1 MPAKETAVAHLLRER
16 IRANGPIAFAEWM
29 QTALYHPR
37 HGYYRRDR
45 PTVGPDGDFLTSP
58 EVHPI
63 FGAAVACAV
72 ADAWDQLGRPDPF
85 RVVEIGPGTGALAES
100 VLRQLDGPL
109 ASAASLRLVEQNRF
123 ATARQ
128 CDRLAAFGCIE
139 WADDPSRLAP
149 GSAHLIIA
157 NELLD
162 ALPVHRLIYGES
174 WLDLRVGWNDDR
186 GFHDVPSA
194 LSDPSLAAPLSGVRA
209 VPGQIAEVSP
219 ARAEMIGALADLL
232 GAGRML
238 LFDYGYPRP
247 RLYAQHHRGGTLATA
262 RRHVPGDDPYARPGE
277 QDLTAHIDLDQVR
290 EAALA
295 AGLAPLPVITQA
307 DWLGRLAPRILA
319 KGDLAARRALEQLR
333 DPDGLGRIAVMGFAR
348 P

>member
-1 MPAKETAVAHLLRER
+1 MPATETVIARLLRER
-16 IRANGPIAFAEWM
+16 IRANGPITFAEWM

-45 PTVGPDGDFLTSP
+45 PTVGPGGDFLTSP

-72 ADAWDQLGRPDPF
+72 ADAWEHLGCPDPF
-85 RVVEIGPGTGALAES
+85 RVVEVGPGTGALAES
-100 VLRQLDGPL
+100 VLRQLDGPP

-123 ATARQ
+123 AAARQ
-128 CDRLAAFGCIE
+128 RDRLAAFGRAE
-139 WADDPSRLAP
+139 WADDLGRIAP

-162 ALPVHRLIYGES
+162 ALPVHRLIYGEG
-174 WLDLRVGWNDDR
+174 WLELRVDWDCDR
-186 GFHDVPSA
+186 GFHDAPSA
-194 LSDPSLAAPLSGVRA
+194 LSDPSLAAPLRGVRA

-232 GAGRML
+232 DAGRML
-238 LFDYGYPRP
+238 LFDYGYPRAG
-247 RLYAQHHRGGTLATA
+247 LYAQRHRGGTLATA
-262 RRHVPGDDPYARPGE
+262 RRHVPGDDPFAHPGE

-295 AGLAPLPVITQA
+295 AGLTPLPVLAQA
-307 DWLGRLAPRILA
+307 DWLGHLAPRILA

-333 DPDGLGRIAVMGFAR
+333 DPDGLGRIAVMGFTR

>member
-1 MPAKETAVAHLLRER
+1 MPATETVIARLLRER
-16 IRANGPIAFAEWM
+16 IRANGPITFAEWM

-37 HGYYRRDR
+37 HGYYRRAR
-45 PTVGPDGDFLTSP
+45 PTIGPGGDFLTSP

-72 ADAWDQLGRPDPF
+72 ADAWEHLGCPDPF
-85 RVVEIGPGTGALAES
+85 RVVEVGPGTGALAES
-100 VLRQLDGPL
+100 VLRQLDGPP

-123 ATARQ
+123 AAARQ
-128 CDRLAAFGCIE
+128 RDRLAAFGRAE
-139 WADDPSRLAP
+139 WADDLGRIAP

-162 ALPVHRLIYGES
+162 ALPVHRLIYGEG
-174 WLDLRVGWNDDR
+174 WLELRVDWDCDR
-186 GFHDVPSA
+186 GFHDAPSA
-194 LSDPSLAAPLSGVRA
+194 LSDPSLAAPLRGVRA

-232 GAGRML
+232 DAGRML
-238 LFDYGYPRP
+238 LFDYGYPRAG
-247 RLYAQHHRGGTLATA
+247 LYAQRHRGGTLATA
-262 RRHVPGDDPYARPGE
+262 RRHVPGDDPCARPGE

-295 AGLAPLPVITQA
+295 AGLTPLPVFTQA

-333 DPDGLGRIAVMGFAR
+333 DPDGLGRIAVMGFTR

>member
-1 MPAKETAVAHLLRER
+1 MPATETVIVRLLRER
-16 IRANGPIAFAEWM
+16 IRANGPITFAEWM

-45 PTVGPDGDFLTSP
+45 PTVGPGGDFLTSP

-72 ADAWDQLGRPDPF
+72 ADAWEHLGCPDPF
-85 RVVEIGPGTGALAES
+85 RVVEVGPGTGALAES
-100 VLRQLDGPL
+100 VLRQLDGPP

-123 ATARQ
+123 AAARQ
-128 CDRLAAFGCIE
+128 RDRLEAFGRAE
-139 WADDPSRLAP
+139 WADDLGRIAP

-162 ALPVHRLIYGES
+162 ALPVHRLIYGEG
-174 WLDLRVGWNDDR
+174 WLELRVDWDCDR
-186 GFHDVPSA
+186 GFHDAPSA
-194 LSDPSLAAPLSGVRA
+194 LSDPSLAAPLRGVRA

-232 GAGRML
+232 DAGRML
-238 LFDYGYPRP
+238 LFDYGYPRAG
-247 RLYAQHHRGGTLATA
+247 LYAQRHRGGTLATA
-262 RRHVPGDDPYARPGE
+262 RRHVPGDDPCAHPGE

-295 AGLAPLPVITQA
+295 AGLTPLPVLAQA

-333 DPDGLGRIAVMGFAR
+333 DPDGLGRIAVMGFTR